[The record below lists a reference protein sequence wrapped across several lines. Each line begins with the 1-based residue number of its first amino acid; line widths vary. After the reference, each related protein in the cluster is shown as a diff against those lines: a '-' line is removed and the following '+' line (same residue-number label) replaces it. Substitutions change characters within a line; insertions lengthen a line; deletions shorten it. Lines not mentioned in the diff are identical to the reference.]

1 MFKHFPLKVQKGR
14 LFLFTTSFQYSTLG
28 SVMKQ
33 RKEINNMQIRK
44 EEITLFPP
52 IVTMIMYVGNFRKYI
67 KKNQENL

>member
-1 MFKHFPLKVQKGR
+1 
-14 LFLFTTSFQYSTLG
+14 
-28 SVMKQ
+28 MKQ